1 MEDKAK
7 KYVLE
12 RKIPLLF
19 EVRQPA
25 GSTELANMHALFFLV
40 LFLLCTLNFD
50 WPQSPTEFDDRLDGP
65 PPHGPYW
72 LHHRLPQAAAPDG
85 RPQLGHVH

>member
-25 GSTELANMHALFFLV
+25 GSTELANMHGLF
-40 LFLLCTLNFD
+40 
-50 WPQSPTEFDDRLDGP
+50 S
-65 PPHGPYW
+65 
-72 LHHRLPQAAAPDG
+72 
-85 RPQLGHVH
+85 RPVFIVHT